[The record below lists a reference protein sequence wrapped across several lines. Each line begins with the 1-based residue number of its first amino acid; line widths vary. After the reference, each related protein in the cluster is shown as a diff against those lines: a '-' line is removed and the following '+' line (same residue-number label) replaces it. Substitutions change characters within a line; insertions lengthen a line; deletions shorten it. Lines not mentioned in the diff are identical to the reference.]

1 MSALLVLLLFSTNNK
16 MYLDICAK
24 CSNNRFHKIC
34 VLDELFCDSM
44 IPDRI
49 RQDIFHKCARKQ
61 TGPIKTSAQEKTAGK
76 PKCGNLKNKNGGKK

>member
-44 IPDRI
+44 ISDRI
-49 RQDIFHKCARKQ
+49 RQDIFHKCARIEIEDKN
-61 TGPIKTSAQEKTAGK
+61 KRAGK
-76 PKCGNLKNKNGGKK
+76 KLPGSRNVGI